1 MDEVLTDLILAGYV
15 PLRAQGIALPCYASG
30 PQSNAWY
37 CAVCSIDGDHS
48 GTVIAFE
55 PFEASDIVRLP
66 EASRRTV
73 SVGEP
78 WHDVLLW
85 NGEAYVGTPGIIVE
99 QLGDKVAQL
108 AADSPLTLLD
118 LAMASDTLDR
128 AALAQAAHAH
138 LSAHWGAADADR
150 WQADGFVRQRLLI
163 EARRLLAHAAAEDKA
178 AIIRELDIVRKG
190 TTMHV
195 VVPARLRDLLGLE
208 GVAAAFEQR
217 VAVFAVEIGTTL
229 EPPISLAVTAND
241 TSEDKDTVE
250 GRGSEHIDPAKHVAT
265 SGRVLIVTFGPRARQ
280 LMRYLGTPDWK
291 PDWNDEQEYPQLTE
305 GAIDIVDEHLALDR
319 SEQYSVIIWVTDEGS
334 VGYLNQSFPSELMRR
349 VNSGGLLCILAPT
362 LPAQAPPALL
372 ADRSLPSDLPF
383 TTILDTSIV
392 RSPFWSGNPKRSI
405 DRRVADLISATAQ
418 LVAEGTPLHAWL
430 TADRPR
436 YEPLLLSIS
445 TGRRSD
451 RGDET
456 LASEVS
462 SAGLSN
468 DGSRAR
474 DEERFSWIE
483 MPRGKERTR
492 MLQGEAVVRRRDP
505 DFRSFAE
512 AVFLHRRHPSHFAPD
527 HRFIGEVP
535 ASISDCLRFPHL
547 TGAFRGENERNET
560 ICVVS
565 AEAPNLET
573 LRAASMTGWTVA
585 RYSDD
590 EALTYLGDNRR
601 RRRRRLSLPSDIALP
616 PLNRLGRNRGL
627 AVRGVDPRDVI
638 RIRRQLFDDWL
649 QRYAQSRLAQTVRW
663 YRAAINRYQEPPEV
677 SEYAAIPVAE
687 FLRAEEDGDPAAKY
701 LRDHDAV
708 ETPSA
713 GALAKRTADLRASWA
728 NPVGGAWRLMFED
741 GKLPVKFG
749 LLDDSEV
756 AAQKF
761 FTIDGDGSVPLLFA
775 SRPFNIWAR
784 ATLTRSPSW
793 SSRFSITRVFE
804 TFPIPD
810 DFLVIGDGEGGR
822 ASLRANPKSEQLARL
837 LEDLDPASLVSSSDF
852 SRWERSREDSSEFN
866 DDRSEREAALLELIG
881 LGPDALDL
889 DILERMVEMNR
900 TAGT

>member
-1 MDEVLTDLILAGYV
+1 MDEVITDLILAGYV
-15 PLRAQGIALPCYASG
+15 PLRSQGIALPCYASG

-48 GTVIAFE
+48 GTVTSFE
-55 PFEASDIVRLP
+55 PFEAGDIIRLP
-66 EASRRTV
+66 ATSQRAV
-73 SVGEP
+73 SVGES

-85 NGEAYVGTPGIIVE
+85 NGEAYVGTPEIIVE
-99 QLGDKVAQL
+99 QLGDKSAQL

-128 AALAQAAHAH
+128 AALAQNAHAH
-138 LSAHWGAADADR
+138 LSARWGTDNADR

-195 VVPARLRDLLGLE
+195 VVPPRLHDLLGQE
-208 GVAAAFEQR
+208 GL
-217 VAVFAVEIGTTL
+217 VAVFEQKIAAFAVDTGTAL
-229 EPPISLAVTAND
+229 ELPISLEAPAD
-241 TSEDKDTVE
+241 HTSADKNGVE
-250 GRGSEHIDPAKHVAT
+250 GHDNEHIDSPKHLAT
-265 SGRVLIVTFGPRARQ
+265 NGRVLIVTLGPRARQ
-280 LMRYLGTPDWK
+280 LMRYLSTPDWK
-291 PDWNDEQEYPQLTE
+291 PDWNHEQKYPQLTG
-305 GAIDIVDEHLALDR
+305 GAIDIVDEHLTLDQ
-319 SEQYSVIIWVTDEGS
+319 SEHYSVIIWVTDEGS
-334 VGYLNQSFPSELMRR
+334 AAFMNQNFQSELMHR
-349 VNSGGLLCILAPT
+349 VNSGDLLCILAPT

-418 LVAEGTPLHAWL
+418 LVVQGTPLHAGL

-436 YEPLLLSIS
+436 QEPLLLSIS
-445 TGRRSD
+445 TGQRSD
-451 RGDET
+451 RREET

-468 DGSRAR
+468 EGSRER
-474 DEERFSWIE
+474 DEKRFSWIE
-483 MPRGKERTR
+483 IPGGKERKR
-492 MLQGEAVVRRRDP
+492 VLQGEAVVRRHDP
-505 DFRSFAE
+505 DFRPFAE
-512 AVFLHRRHPSHFAPD
+512 AVSFHRRYPSNFSRD
-527 HRFIGEVP
+527 LRFTGKLP

-547 TGAFRGENERNET
+547 TCALRAEGERNET

-565 AEAPNLET
+565 AEAPNLKA
-573 LRAASMTGWTVA
+573 LRAASKTGWTIA
-585 RYSDD
+585 RYSDYK
-590 EALTYLGDNRR
+590 ALTSLSSNHHRR
-601 RRRRRLSLPSDIALP
+601 QLSLPSDIALP

-627 AVRGVDPRDVI
+627 AVRGIDPRDVI
-638 RIRRQLFDDWL
+638 RIRRDLFDDWL
-649 QRYAQSRLAQTVRW
+649 KRYARSKLAHTVRW
-663 YRAAINRYQEPPEV
+663 YRSAINTYQKPPEV

-687 FLRAEEDGDPAAKY
+687 FLHAEEDGDPAAKY
-701 LRDHDAV
+701 LRDQHAI
-708 ETPSA
+708 ETPSV

-728 NPVGGAWRLMFED
+728 NPTGGAWRLMFED

-749 LLDDSEV
+749 RLDDGEV
-756 AAQKF
+756 AAQNF
-761 FTIDGDGSVPLLFA
+761 FTIDGDGSLPLLFT
-775 SRPFNIWAR
+775 SRLFNIWAR

-793 SSRFSITRVFE
+793 SSRFSITRTFE

-810 DFLVIGDGEGGR
+810 DFLVISDGESGR
-822 ASLRANPKSEQLARL
+822 TSLRANPESEPLARL
-837 LEDLDPASLVSSSDF
+837 LKDLDPTSLLSSGDF
-852 SRWERSREDSSEFN
+852 SRWERSGEDHRVFN
-866 DDRSEREAALLELIG
+866 DHNTEREAVLLELIG
-881 LGPDALDL
+881 LRPDALDL
-889 DILERMVEMNR
+889 DILERLVEMNR